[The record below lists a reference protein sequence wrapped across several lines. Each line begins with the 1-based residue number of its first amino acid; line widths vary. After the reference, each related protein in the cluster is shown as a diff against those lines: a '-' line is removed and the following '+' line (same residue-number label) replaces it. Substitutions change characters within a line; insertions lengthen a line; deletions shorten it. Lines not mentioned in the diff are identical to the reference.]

1 VGKFSKIKKYSKPS
15 LSVDEKIDKLNQE
28 LKKTGMLSEIA
39 NSTSGVYTITQ
50 YTEPVPAVPPTL
62 SDVPDISGIT
72 GNGFTQNDNTGNNTG
87 YNDTSQLF
95 NTGLGDNPTP
105 IIQTPAETPAGGA
118 GVVWHNVTLNGTA
131 VGYIGPGNV
140 FHQVLNPSIAGGTQL
155 NPDDVG
161 YYGGNY
167 YTERTLR
174 AGYAAAYQS
183 VYNVPGTYITWQ
195 CWLPYNPYGFGALYS
210 EYTGIKKQDTN
221 GATFG
226 LANVVVGIRPNKYTS
241 NPGSPAQPGY
251 TVVLTQNRLGDP
263 NYFPGPIPP
272 AIARGEGKPT
282 PFTEDNYNWYNKVY
296 GLPAAEW
303 YRNNQK
309 IPPSSNPFLP
319 QGAYV
324 PLALG
329 PEIMNKWG
337 MSSQAAQDLI
347 AGALSGP
354 RNSSGEA
361 ARGASGPYT
370 PVKDYGGGMGY
381 GPSGPSRD
389 PWGGRGPL
397 GPIPVQGV

>member
-1 VGKFSKIKKYSKPS
+1 MGKFSKIKKYSKPS
-15 LSVDEKIDKLNQE
+15 LSVDEKIDKLNKE
-28 LKKTGMLSEIA
+28 LKKTGMLSEIT

-50 YTEPVPAVPPTL
+50 YIAPVPAVPAVPPTY
-62 SDVPDISGIT
+62 T
-72 GNGFTQNDNTGNNTG
+72 NTIIG
-87 YNDTSQLF
+87 Y
-95 NTGLGDNPTP
+95 GLYIPPGGSIYSPGAYYYP
-105 IIQTPAETPAGGA
+105 IYEI
-118 GVVWHNVTLNGTA
+118 
-131 VGYIGPGNV
+131 
-140 FHQVLNPSIAGGTQL
+140 
-155 NPDDVG
+155 DD
-161 YYGGNY
+161 
-167 YTERTLR
+167 
-174 AGYAAAYQS
+174 
-183 VYNVPGTYITWQ
+183 
-195 CWLPYNPYGFGALYS
+195 
-210 EYTGIKKQDTN
+210 
-221 GATFG
+221 
-226 LANVVVGIRPNKYTS
+226 
-241 NPGSPAQPGY
+241 PGSPEIPAQPGY

-272 AIARGEGKPT
+272 AIARGEGKPA

-354 RNSSGEA
+354 RNSSGPGPS
-361 ARGASGPYT
+361 GASGPYT

>member
-15 LSVDEKIDKLNQE
+15 LSVDEKIDKLNKE

-50 YTEPVPAVPPTL
+50 YIDVAAVPAVPAVPPTY
-62 SDVPDISGIT
+62 SNTIIGYRIVIPDGGSIYSPGA
-72 GNGFTQNDNTGNNTG
+72 
-87 YNDTSQLF
+87 YEA
-95 NTGLGDNPTP
+95 P
-105 IIQTPAETPAGGA
+105 IYELI
-118 GVVWHNVTLNGTA
+118 
-131 VGYIGPGNV
+131 
-140 FHQVLNPSIAGGTQL
+140 
-155 NPDDVG
+155 D
-161 YYGGNY
+161 
-167 YTERTLR
+167 
-174 AGYAAAYQS
+174 
-183 VYNVPGTYITWQ
+183 
-195 CWLPYNPYGFGALYS
+195 
-210 EYTGIKKQDTN
+210 
-221 GATFG
+221 
-226 LANVVVGIRPNKYTS
+226 
-241 NPGSPAQPGY
+241 PGSPEIPAQPGYTY

-272 AIARGEGKPT
+272 EIARGEGKPA

-303 YRNNQK
+303 YRNNPIK
-309 IPPSSNPFLP
+309 PPSSNPFLP
-319 QGAYV
+319 IGSYV

-337 MSSQAAQDLI
+337 MSSQAAQGLI
-347 AGALSGP
+347 AGLNSPGP
-354 RNSSGEA
+354 GPS
-361 ARGASGPYT
+361 GASGPYT